1 MRERAPKPEP
11 PPDPLITDVRI
22 RQLVAASSLTPT
34 QRGTLLMMV
43 DGLYRDDLRII
54 IGISRLADSIGIGR
68 SAAFD
73 RIKSLESTGVIVKIR
88 GGGGRSESGKGYVN
102 VWDFRPDVLIEQAQ
116 HRGRLGGKG
125 TVPET
130 VKGTESTDQESGSE
144 PARVREPAHD
154 PTLPISPTKEP
165 NKECAANAA
174 DDQDQGLRTPVRHK
188 RTLPTQVRPWV
199 NRADAPSMSRADRLK
214 QIRAQLEASE
224 KKSLARRTPH
234 PVHSTTE
241 GETNGIIEQRQERN
255 ETNPVDEREREASDD
270 PARQND
276 REGG

>member
-1 MRERAPKPEP
+1 MCNRNPKPQPLRE
-11 PPDPLITDVRI
+11 PLITDVRI

-54 IGISRLADSIGIGR
+54 MGISRLADSIGIGR

-102 VWDFRPDVLIEQAQ
+102 VWEFRPEVLIEQAQ
-116 HRGRLGGKG
+116 YRGRLGDKG
-125 TVPET
+125 TGTET
-130 VKGTESTDQESGSE
+130 VKGTESTKQASGSE
-144 PARVREPAHD
+144 PSRVRGPAHD

-165 NKECAANAA
+165 NKECAAGAA
-174 DDQDQGLRTPVRHK
+174 GDQDPELRTPVRHK
-188 RTLPTQVRPWV
+188 RTLPTLVRPWV
-199 NRADAPSMSRADRLK
+199 NRADAPAMCRADRLK

-224 KKSLARRTPH
+224 KKSLAHRPPH
-234 PVHSTTE
+234 PVHSNTE
-241 GETNGIIEQRQERN
+241 GKTNGIIEQRQERN
-255 ETNPVDEREREASDD
+255 ETNPVD
-270 PARQND
+270 
-276 REGG
+276 